1 MTIHHPLRNFVW
13 FATGVALTAAILTI
27 GSSWRVDAAVAG
39 ESTYVPIAPCRLMDL
54 RAGEFNIGPR
64 DTPLSPQEAYV
75 QQVTGTN
82 GECSLPS
89 TATAVALNVTAV
101 DGTAPSFLTLY
112 PGGTLPTASNLN
124 WLPGQRPTPNKV
136 DVKLS
141 ASGTVSMYNAN
152 GHVNVIIDV
161 AGYYTD
167 STIADLESRLA
178 AVEAKLA
185 SVSVE
190 TVDGQPTVRFTDV
203 NVQVVDGSGDTS
215 GDVNGRGNLIVG
227 YNLTEA
233 GEIRT
238 GSHNLVV
245 GDLHSYTSFGGFVA
259 GMDNRVDGVFSTVAG
274 GATNV
279 ASGTRSSVLS
289 GYGNRATGLDSTVIA
304 GWDNTVT
311 GEAAVVAGGRDNT
324 AQGQSSMVTG
334 GRDNTA
340 TDSQSVVV
348 GGVANSAGINDV
360 TVGGD
365 SRRCDAGVTNAYV
378 CGEGEWLPMD

>member
-1 MTIHHPLRNFVW
+1 
-13 FATGVALTAAILTI
+13 
-27 GSSWRVDAAVAG
+27 
-39 ESTYVPIAPCRLMDL
+39 MDL

-124 WLPGQRPTPNKV
+124 WLPGQPPTPNKV

-141 ASGTVSMYNAN
+141 ASGKVSMYNAN

-190 TVDGQPTVRFTDV
+190 TVDGQPTVRFNGV

-227 YNLTEA
+227 YNLTEP
-233 GEIRT
+233 GEVRT

-245 GDLHSYTSFGGFVA
+245 GDRHSYTSFGGFIA
-259 GMDNRVDGVFSTVAG
+259 GVNNRVDGVFSTVAG

-279 ASGTRSSVLS
+279 ASGTRSAVLS
-289 GYGNRATGLDSTVIA
+289 GYGNRATGIDSTVIA

-340 TDSQSVVV
+340 TDTQSVVV
-348 GGVANSAGINDV
+348 GGIANSAGINDV

-365 SRRCDAGVTNAYV
+365 SRRCDDGGTNAYV
-378 CGEGEWLPMD
+378 CGEGVWLPPSD

>member
-1 MTIHHPLRNFVW
+1 
-13 FATGVALTAAILTI
+13 
-27 GSSWRVDAAVAG
+27 
-39 ESTYVPIAPCRLMDL
+39 
-54 RAGEFNIGPR
+54 
-64 DTPLSPQEAYV
+64 
-75 QQVTGTN
+75 
-82 GECSLPS
+82 
-89 TATAVALNVTAV
+89 
-101 DGTAPSFLTLY
+101 LY

-124 WLPGQRPTPNKV
+124 WLPGQSPTPNKV

-141 ASGTVSMYNAN
+141 ASGAVSMYNAD
-152 GHVNVIIDV
+152 GHVNVIIDI

-167 STIADLESRLA
+167 STIADLEGRLA

-190 TVDGQPTVRFTDV
+190 TVDGQPTVRFSGV
-203 NVQVVDGSGDTS
+203 NVQVVDGSGNTS
-215 GDVNGRGNLIVG
+215 GAVNGRGNLIVG

-233 GEIRT
+233 GEVRT

-289 GYGNRATGLDSTVIA
+289 GYGNRATGLDSTVVA

-311 GEAAVVAGGRDNT
+311 GEAAVVAGGRENT

-365 SRRCDAGVTNAYV
+365 SRRCDAGVGNAYV
-378 CGEGEWLPMD
+378 CGEGEWPSSSD